1 VLHDADPDRDE
12 TLSEAFWA
20 VARRL
25 RQLNREALAPW
36 DVTPSQ
42 FRAIG
47 VLSRHGT
54 MRQGELAEHLRIAPR
69 STTEVV
75 DDLQERGL
83 VDRAPDP
90 KDRRATL
97 VGLTEKGTEL
107 VDAIRTARRAGSEG
121 FFAGLDDQDR
131 ADLTRILMRLRRP

>member
-1 VLHDADPDRDE
+1 MLHDADPDRDE
-12 TLSEAFWA
+12 TLSEAFRA

-25 RQLNREALAPW
+25 RDLNREALAPW

-107 VDAIRTARRAGSEG
+107 VDAIRTARRAGSED
-121 FFAGLDDQDR
+121 FFAGLDDRDR
-131 ADLTRILMRLRRP
+131 ADLTRILMRLRHP

>member
-12 TLSEAFWA
+12 TLSETFWA

-25 RQLNREALAPW
+25 RELNREALAPW

-83 VDRAPDP
+83 VERAPDP

-97 VGLTEKGTEL
+97 VGLTQKGTEL
-107 VDAIRTARRAGSEG
+107 VDAIRTARHAGSEG

-131 ADLTRILMRLRRP
+131 AELTRILTRLRRP

>member
-12 TLSEAFWA
+12 TLSEAFRA

-25 RQLNREALAPW
+25 RELDREALAPW
-36 DVTPSQ
+36 DVTPSR

-75 DDLQERGL
+75 DDLEERGL

-131 ADLTRILMRLRRP
+131 ADLARILMRLRRP